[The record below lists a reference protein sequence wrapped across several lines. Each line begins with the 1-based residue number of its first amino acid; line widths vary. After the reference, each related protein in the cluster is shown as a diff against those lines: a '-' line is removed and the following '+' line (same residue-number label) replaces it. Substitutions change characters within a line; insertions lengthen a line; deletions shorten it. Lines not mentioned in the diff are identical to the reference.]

1 MSFINRN
8 GTIWTIEEDDKLT
21 KEYSQFINKM
31 ALAHNRSIKAILYR
45 LNNYEQPV
53 KLVPIVP
60 VVPVENRPQEVVID
74 NYHPLL
80 I

>member
-1 MSFINRN
+1 MNTVSKATVIANVFS
-8 GTIWTIEEDDKLT
+8 T

-60 VVPVENRPQEVVID
+60 V
-74 NYHPLL
+74 
-80 I
+80 